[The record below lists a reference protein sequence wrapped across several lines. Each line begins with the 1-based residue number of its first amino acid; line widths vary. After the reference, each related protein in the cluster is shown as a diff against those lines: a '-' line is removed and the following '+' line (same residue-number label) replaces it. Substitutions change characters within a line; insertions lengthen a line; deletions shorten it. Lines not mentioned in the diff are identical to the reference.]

1 LKLEITRINSYD
13 DKRFSIIVLNQ
24 HGAYLIDNEPYE
36 IEIVSKDT
44 AIVRGNNPSAY
55 EELIEEFRYHAP
67 HVCKFLDDTGAMIK
81 EYPIAEKTW
90 IELLSIQPSQFY
102 VDEDKLEAIKSFI
115 NSEEDIVVQVIP
127 WNDRFISLDGPTR
140 LYLAYLLGFRQVK
153 AVIVEQEEWV
163 WQFVSETQKRG
174 IITPKDM
181 TLLSHEDYEVKWNQF
196 CDTLFADNQENE

>member
-1 LKLEITRINSYD
+1 MEITRINSYD
-13 DKRFSIIVLNQ
+13 DKRFSQIVLNQ
-24 HGAYLIDNEPYE
+24 HGAYLVDDEPYE

-67 HVCKFLDDTGAMIK
+67 QICKFLDDAGAVIK
-81 EYPIAEKTW
+81 DYPVAAETW
-90 IELLSIQPSQFY
+90 IELSNIQPSQFY

-115 NSEEDIVVQVIP
+115 NTEEDIVVQVIP
-127 WNDRFISLDGPTR
+127 WDDRFISLDGHTR
-140 LYLAYLLGFRQVK
+140 LFLAYVLGFKQVK
-153 AVIVEQEEWV
+153 AVVVEQEEWV
-163 WQFVSETQKRG
+163 WQFVIEAQKRG

-196 CDTLFADNQENE
+196 CDTIFADNQENE

>member
-1 LKLEITRINSYD
+1 MKVDITRINAYA
-13 DKRFSIIVLNQ
+13 DKRFSQTVLNQ
-24 HGAYLIDNEPYE
+24 HGAYIVDDEPYE
-36 IEIVSKDT
+36 IEIISNNIAV
-44 AIVRGNNPSAY
+44 VRGKNRSAY

-67 HVCKFLDDTGAMIK
+67 HVCRFLDGTGTAIK
-81 EYPIAEKTW
+81 EYPAAEETW
-90 IELLSIQPSQFY
+90 IEVSNIQPSQFY

-115 NSEEDIVVQVIP
+115 NKEEDIVVQVIP
-127 WNDRFISLDGPTR
+127 WNDRFISLDGHTR

-163 WQFVSETQKRG
+163 WQFVSEAQKRG

>member
-1 LKLEITRINSYD
+1 LEITRINSYD

-127 WNDRFISLDGPTR
+127 WNDRFISLDGHTR

>member
-1 LKLEITRINSYD
+1 MKLEITRINSYD

-24 HGAYLIDNEPYE
+24 HGAYFIDNEPYE

-90 IELLSIQPSQFY
+90 IELLSIQPSQFF

-127 WNDRFISLDGPTR
+127 WNDRFISLDGHTR
-140 LYLAYLLGFRQVK
+140 LFLAHVLGFKQVK

-163 WQFVSETQKRG
+163 WQFVSKAQKRG

>member
-1 LKLEITRINSYD
+1 MEITRINSYD

-90 IELLSIQPSQFY
+90 IELLSIQPSQFF

-115 NSEEDIVVQVIP
+115 NSEEDIVVQAIP
-127 WNDRFISLDGPTR
+127 WNDRFISLDGHTR

-163 WQFVSETQKRG
+163 WQFVSEAQKRG

-181 TLLSHEDYEVKWNQF
+181 TLLSHEDYEVRWNQF

>member
-1 LKLEITRINSYD
+1 MEITRINSYD

-127 WNDRFISLDGPTR
+127 WNDRFISLDGHTR

>member
-1 LKLEITRINSYD
+1 LKLDITRINTYD
-13 DKRFSIIVLNQ
+13 DKRFSQTVLNQ
-24 HGAYLIDNEPYE
+24 HGAYIIADEPYE

-44 AIVRGNNPSAY
+44 ALVRGKNPSVY
-55 EELIEEFRYHAP
+55 DELIEEFRYHAP

-81 EYPIAEKTW
+81 EYPITENTW
-90 IELLSIQPSQFY
+90 IELSNIQPSQFY

-127 WNDRFISLDGPTR
+127 WNNRFISLDGHTR

-163 WQFVSETQKRG
+163 WQFVREAKKRG
-174 IITPKDM
+174 IISPKDM
-181 TLLSHEDYEVKWNQF
+181 TLLSHDDYEVEWKQF
-196 CDTLFADNQENE
+196 CDSIFADEKGLE

>member
-1 LKLEITRINSYD
+1 MEITRINSYD

-44 AIVRGNNPSAY
+44 ALVRGKNSSVY
-55 EELIEEFRYHAP
+55 DELIEEFRYHAP

-81 EYPIAEKTW
+81 EYPITENTW
-90 IELLSIQPSQFY
+90 IELSNIQPSQFY

-127 WNDRFISLDGPTR
+127 WNNRFISLDGHTR

-163 WQFVSETQKRG
+163 WQFVREAQKRG
-174 IITPKDM
+174 IISPKDM
-181 TLLSHEDYEVKWNQF
+181 TLLSHGDYEVEWNQF

>member
-1 LKLEITRINSYD
+1 MEITRINSYD
-13 DKRFSIIVLNQ
+13 DKRFSQIVLNQ
-24 HGAYLIDNEPYE
+24 HGAYLVDDEPYE

-44 AIVRGNNPSAY
+44 ALVSGKNHSVY

-67 HVCKFLDDTGAMIK
+67 QICKFLDDAGAVIK
-81 EYPIAEKTW
+81 DYPVAAETW
-90 IELLSIQPSQFY
+90 IELSNIQPSQFY

-115 NSEEDIVVQVIP
+115 NTEEDIVVQVIP
-127 WNDRFISLDGPTR
+127 WDDRFISLDGHTR
-140 LYLAYLLGFRQVK
+140 LFLAHVFGFKQVK
-153 AVIVEQEEWV
+153 AVVVEQEEWV
-163 WQFVSETQKRG
+163 WQFVIEAQKRG

>member
-1 LKLEITRINSYD
+1 MDITRINAYA
-13 DKRFSIIVLNQ
+13 DKRFSQTVLNQ
-24 HGAYLIDNEPYE
+24 HGAYIVDDEPYE
-36 IEIVSKDT
+36 IEIISNNIAV
-44 AIVRGNNPSAY
+44 VRGKNRSAY

-67 HVCKFLDDTGAMIK
+67 HVCRFLDGTGTVIK
-81 EYPIAEKTW
+81 EYPSAEEAW
-90 IELLSIQPSQFY
+90 IEVSNIQPSQFY

-115 NSEEDIVVQVIP
+115 NKEEDIVVQVIP
-127 WNDRFISLDGPTR
+127 WNDRFISLDGHTR

-163 WQFVSETQKRG
+163 WQFVIEAQKRG

-196 CDTLFADNQENE
+196 CDNLFADEKGIE